1 MNRYNK
7 CSKVSY
13 ALLSLIVVLMISLGI
28 NSNVYATGLGGDN
41 TNLSQLKVTQKLKNG
56 QTKDVKYTPAF
67 SANVTEYHA
76 VLDADCVSIVI
87 DATTQEARSKVTYN
101 WLNMDKGD
109 NKSWVRVTAEN
120 GSTKDYYIYSNVP
133 DTNEE
138 TTQEETDTKKNT
150 EKKSTKDTK
159 KDSAKEGSVTPGSL
173 DVTIDKKKYKVSDT
187 IDDSV
192 AIPSGF
198 NKDNYDFEGSEVEA
212 IKSADTKVIGLYLTN
227 ASSEGAF
234 YCYNSTSKTFSK
246 MLTVRD
252 GRKKYT
258 FADYTD
264 YSAIPKDY
272 KEATLKVRRNNLKAW
287 TMGNGSSYYLVY
299 AVDSAGTM
307 GLYSYNAQD
316 KSFQLF
322 NQIDYG
328 ASVNADNNNYE
339 QLQSNYD
346 SLKEKMNSTKS
357 GFIKV
362 IIIVGLVLLVLL
374 FAMIH
379 LILKIKEY
387 NSIDDDDMYDING
400 DDHYSEQGYDQ
411 YNASDVEKKEVKKKK
426 KKRKKKTP
434 KQEESPENETEE
446 IPEDVS
452 DKQET
457 EELKEKKE
465 DVLGHTSKFQPFST
479 DTKSKKED
487 SSSEDM
493 DIADILAEANGVKA
507 DPPQNPIKKPVV
519 KTNIPR
525 EKKQTSI
532 KDIVDQNK
540 DKYFDETTTVKD
552 ESNESVEDI
561 FSDLNIDL
569 TDSILAELAQASAN
583 IDEQSDAEDIEL
595 PEFDTQSLPD
605 LDKFGID
612 FDKLK
617 TDTEQ
622 SEDDFEFFDYDK

>member
-1 MNRYNK
+1 MNRFRK
-7 CSKVSY
+7 CSKISY
-13 ALLSLIVVLMISLGI
+13 ALLSLLVIVLISFGI
-28 NSNVYATGLGGDN
+28 SSRVFASGIDGDN

-56 QTKDVKYTPAF
+56 QIKDVKYTPAF
-67 SANVTEYHA
+67 SASVTEYHA
-76 VLDADCVSIVI
+76 VLDADCVSIII
-87 DATTQEARSKVTYN
+87 DATTEADGAKVTYN

-133 DTNEE
+133 DSNEE
-138 TTQEETDTKKNT
+138 TTEEETDTTKNT
-150 EKKSTKDTK
+150 AKKATKETKNDTDEK
-159 KDSAKEGSVTPGSL
+159 ESVVPGSL
-173 DVTIDKKKYKVSDT
+173 DVTIEKKKYKVSEK
-187 IDDSV
+187 IDESV
-192 AIPSGF
+192 AIPNGF
-198 NKDNYDFEGSEVEA
+198 NKESYDFEGNEVDA
-212 IKSADTKVIGLYLTN
+212 IKSADTKVIGLYLTSN
-227 ASSEGAF
+227 SSQGAF
-234 YCYNSTSKTFSK
+234 YCYNSTTKSFSK

-272 KEATLKVRRNNLKAW
+272 KEATLKVRKNNLKAW

-299 AVDSAGTM
+299 AVDNAGTM

-316 KSFQLF
+316 KTFQLF

-346 SLKEKMNSTKS
+346 NLKTKMNSTKS

-400 DDHYSEQGYDQ
+400 DDHGYDQ
-411 YNASDVEKKEVKKKK
+411 YNASNVEKKKVRKKE
-426 KKRKKKTP
+426 KKRKNKN
-434 KQEESPENETEE
+434 QIENEPEN
-446 IPEDVS
+446 
-452 DKQET
+452 
-457 EELKEKKE
+457 KKE
-465 DVLGHTSKFQPFST
+465 EKGEMEEKEENSFEQEKNNDEDLGRTSKFQPFS
-479 DTKSKKED
+479 SEKKEKD
-487 SSSEDM
+487 VSKTNV
-493 DIADILAEANGVKA
+493 DIADILAQANEVKA
-507 DPPQNPIKKPVV
+507 DPPENPIKKPVV
-519 KTNIPR
+519 KTTIPR
-525 EKKQTSI
+525 EKKETSI
-532 KDIVDQNK
+532 KDIVEQNK
-540 DKYFDETTTVKD
+540 EQYFDEATAVKD
-552 ESNESVEDI
+552 ESKESVEDI

-569 TDSILAELAQASAN
+569 TDSILAELAQTSAH
-583 IDEQSDAEDIEL
+583 IDEQSDEEDIEL

-605 LDKFGID
+605 LGKFGID
-612 FDKLK
+612 FNKLK
-617 TDTEQ
+617 SDEQQ